1 MHPARP
7 LPLPVEPTR
16 KVYSNTT
23 TTNVYPRRMMQENH
37 Q

>member
-1 MHPARP
+1 MPTTRP

-16 KVYSNTT
+16 KVIYNTT
-23 TTNVYPRRMMQENH
+23 TTNVYQRRMMRENH